1 MWEARFKTPFL
12 LLKNME
18 LIALLSSGKGTWTE
32 VSRIIEQGDWEKI
45 ILIGDEFS
53 RKFTPKKQFEFVQVN
68 LRNDIISLR
77 DEISSKLKGK
87 IDGLEVAL
95 SISSGIGIEHSALI
109 SAILNIPLGIRL
121 VSLSDE
127 KLVEL

>member
-1 MWEARFKTPFL
+1 
-12 LLKNME
+12 ME

-32 VSRIIEQGDWEKI
+32 VSKIIEQGNWEKI

-53 RKFTPKKQFEFVQVN
+53 RKFTPKKRFEFVQVD
-68 LRNDIISLR
+68 LRKDIISLR
-77 DEISSKLKGK
+77 DDISSKLKGK

-121 VSLSDE
+121 VSISDE
-127 KLVEL
+127 KLIEL